1 VHEPLS
7 ELVRAGAYAAVC
19 CSEVC
24 CNVLQ
29 HVAVC
34 EDEEFVVIAPL
45 SLEGASVHEP
55 LAALVRAGVCAAVG
69 VAVCCSLLQCVAA
82 CFSVLHP
89 KINHPKIR
97 VVFHGCVF
105 FVNVGK

>member
-1 VHEPLS
+1 MLQC
-7 ELVRAGAYAAVC
+7 AAMKCVAT
-19 CSEVC
+19 C

-29 HVAVC
+29 RVAVC
-34 EDEEFVVIAPL
+34 EDEEFAVISPQ

-55 LAALVRAGVCAAVG
+55 LAALVRAGACAAVG